1 MKAAYMAAAMTITTI
16 ALVVAGCG
24 GGGGGGLQSD
34 LNSYLPMADQNSWTY
49 DLRIRA
55 DLIVPSQEH
64 PGWNNF
70 VQTEDIT
77 GIAQFDGTDYFV
89 FSVTRQEMG
98 AFPETTW
105 TQFRRV
111 DRQGVYARDLLQAVD
126 LTLLQTPPVVGD
138 TWAHPL
144 NENVTYETT
153 AVAEQVT
160 VPAGTFDCVLV
171 TMTDVTPIE
180 NHPEWVPFTVRT
192 WLAKGVGIVQDR
204 TFEGPEEDMTSELKL
219 RAYELK

>member
-1 MKAAYMAAAMTITTI
+1 MRSALVAATTI
-16 ALVVAGCG
+16 AIIALVTAGCG

-55 DLIVPSQEH
+55 DLTVPSQVH
-64 PGWNNF
+64 PGWNSF

-77 GIAQFDGTDYFV
+77 GVAQFEGTDYFV
-89 FSVTRQEMG
+89 FSVTREAVGQ
-98 AFPETTW
+98 FPEATW

-126 LTLLQTPPVVGD
+126 LTLLRTPPVVGD
-138 TWAHPL
+138 TWDHPL
-144 NENVTYETT
+144 IEHITYEVT
-153 AVAEQVT
+153 AVAAQVT
-160 VPAGTFDCVLV
+160 VPAGTFDCVVV
-171 TMTDVTPIE
+171 TMTDVTPNE

-192 WLAKGVGIVQDR
+192 WLAKGVGIVRDR
-204 TFEGPEEDMTSELKL
+204 TFEGPDEDMTSEIKL
-219 RAYELK
+219 RAYGLK